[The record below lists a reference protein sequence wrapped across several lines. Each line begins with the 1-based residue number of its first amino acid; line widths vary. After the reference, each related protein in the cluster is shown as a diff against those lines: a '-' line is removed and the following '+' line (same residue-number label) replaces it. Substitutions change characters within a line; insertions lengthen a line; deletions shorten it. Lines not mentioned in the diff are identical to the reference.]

1 MFSCRQSRS
10 TFDTTETNREIGP
23 VIIDFNAIQ
32 TKVNLKYDTLQKAI
46 VQQFGTRLGEDI
58 SDFFTNVSK
67 ARTELEQQSL
77 EIATTAE
84 AVTFIT
90 YVQGLKRKIKAWERS
105 VDVYRDGQK
114 ILERQRYQFP
124 SNWLYTDNIDGEW
137 GAFNEILKR
146 KDGTIQTQVSN
157 LCHIENIR
165 FSVIT
170 NDYKSCSHTDQSD
183 DTHFHGYEVDSI
195 VAKNTFLNL
204 LKNIS
209 SFNSLL

>member
-1 MFSCRQSRS
+1 MFFFRQSRS
-10 TFDTTETNREIGP
+10 TFDTTETKREIGP

-124 SNWLYTDNIDGEW
+124 SNWLYTDNIDSEW

-146 KDGTIQTQVSN
+146 KDGTIQTQV
-157 LCHIENIR
+157 LTCL
-165 FSVIT
+165 F
-170 NDYKSCSHTDQSD
+170 
-183 DTHFHGYEVDSI
+183 
-195 VAKNTFLNL
+195 FLL
-204 LKNIS
+204 
-209 SFNSLL
+209 